1 MEDVPQDGDRDT
13 SPKQR
18 RQRPTVDMRKVNLYK
33 MYCLDARDKGFYPVA
48 QEEIHEG
55 IPSTRSTE
63 ALEVFAE
70 GLNSR
75 SISALAA
82 FEEFYST
89 DEGSLWSIGA
99 QSTNANIRQ
108 HEAAG
113 RALAFRATVTA
124 AEVRTV
130 FLLRLRL
137 TLVRAES
144 MKEHYVALKLDRYMP
159 KSRFKFIIT
168 YFHFDIDRML
178 ETFRYQIAF
187 LPFLLTAQ
195 VDHTEAFPA
204 RILVVVG

>member
-1 MEDVPQDGDRDT
+1 MEDGPQDGDRDT

-18 RQRPTVDMRKVNLYK
+18 RQRPTVDMKKINLYK
-33 MYCLDARDKGFYPVA
+33 MYCLDARDKGFYPVP
-48 QEEIHEG
+48 QEEIHQG
-55 IPSTRSTE
+55 IPATRTTE
-63 ALEVFAE
+63 ALQAFAE

-75 SISALAA
+75 SISQWAA
-82 FEEFYST
+82 FEQFYST

-99 QSTNANIRQ
+99 RSTNENIRE

-113 RALAFRATVTA
+113 TALAFRATVTA

-159 KSRFKFIIT
+159 KSRFKFIMT

-178 ETFRYQIAF
+178 ETFWYQIPF
-187 LPFLLTAQ
+187 FPFLLTAK
-195 VDHTEAFPA
+195 VHHTEAFPA

>member
-1 MEDVPQDGDRDT
+1 M
-13 SPKQR
+13 
-18 RQRPTVDMRKVNLYK
+18 NLYK
-33 MYCLDARDKGFYPVA
+33 MHCLDARDKGFYPVP

-75 SISALAA
+75 SISASAA

-99 QSTNANIRQ
+99 RSTNENIRE

-113 RALAFRATVTA
+113 TALAFGTTVTA

-137 TLVRAES
+137 PLVLAES
-144 MKEHYVALKLDRYMP
+144 MKGHYVALKLDR
-159 KSRFKFIIT
+159 
-168 YFHFDIDRML
+168 
-178 ETFRYQIAF
+178 
-187 LPFLLTAQ
+187 
-195 VDHTEAFPA
+195 
-204 RILVVVG
+204 

>member
-1 MEDVPQDGDRDT
+1 
-13 SPKQR
+13 
-18 RQRPTVDMRKVNLYK
+18 MRKVNLYK

-113 RALAFRATVTA
+113 RVLAFRATVTA